1 MIAASIASVFAVL
14 LVSRD
19 PAFTAVMQALID
31 AHPDQ
36 ALTVCDIAAVP
47 ATLRTQVPA
56 LILVDADSLPAP
68 EAAVSLMAL
77 CADVPVVAI
86 SAARQLSVAEATALY
101 KAGAVSVLFKS
112 GGSSGIGLLR
122 GEALLQQ
129 LHAIAVAA
137 DDAAKETAA

>member
-31 AHPDQ
+31 ARPDQ
-36 ALTVCDIAAVP
+36 ALAVCDIAAAP
-47 ATLRTQVPA
+47 AALRTQVPT

-68 EAAVSLMAL
+68 EAAVSLMVL

-86 SAARQLSVAEATALY
+86 SAARQLSVAESTALY

-112 GGSSGIGLLR
+112 GGSSGMGLLR
-122 GEALLQQ
+122 GETLLRQ
-129 LHAIAVAA
+129 LHLVAAA
-137 DDAAKETAA
+137 DDAAKETAG